1 VGRPAE
7 DYILFGLQLGRHVDG
22 LVDAYYGP
30 EELAQQ
36 VEAEP
41 LSEPAA
47 LVAEG
52 DALLAR
58 LEDGWLRDQAL
69 GLRTY
74 AGVLAGEEIPYSDEV
89 ERCYGVRPERV
100 STDVYE
106 AVHERLQE
114 LLPPARSS
122 GDLAERYEAWRQANG
137 VPAEKVV
144 PAIRDL
150 ITELRAQTVTLL
162 ELPEG
167 EGLVVEE
174 VRDEPWSAFNYYL
187 GDLRSRVVVNLDVR
201 TTCDDIVELAAHE
214 IYPGH
219 HTEHSV
225 KEQRLVRDRGL
236 VEESIQMVPTPA
248 AVVSEGIAETGPEIV
263 IDGEVA
269 QRLAGILRRHGLEY
283 DYAES
288 RAVREARRPL
298 RRIGLDAALMIHED
312 GASVEDAEA
321 HVRRWA
327 LSTPE
332 QAAHSVRF
340 VTDPTWRAYMINYS
354 AGPELCRA
362 WVDGDPRRFVRL
374 LTEHVRVRD
383 LLTAVSSPS

>member
-1 VGRPAE
+1 
-7 DYILFGLQLGRHVDG
+7 
-22 LVDAYYGP
+22 
-30 EELAQQ
+30 
-36 VEAEP
+36 
-41 LSEPAA
+41 
-47 LVAEG
+47 
-52 DALLAR
+52 
-58 LEDGWLRDQAL
+58 
-69 GLRTY
+69 
-74 AGVLAGEEIPYSDEV
+74 
-89 ERCYGVRPERV
+89 
-100 STDVYE
+100 VYE
-106 AVHERLQE
+106 AVHERLRE

-137 VPAEKVV
+137 VPAEKVA

-150 ITELRAQTVTLL
+150 VTELRAQVATLL

-174 VRDEPWSAFNYYL
+174 VRDEPWWAFNYYL
-187 GDLRSRVVVNLDVR
+187 GDLRSRVVVNLDVP
-201 TTCDDIVELAAHE
+201 TTCDDVVELAAHE

-225 KEQRLVRDRGL
+225 KEQRLIRDRGL

-248 AVVSEGIAETGPEIV
+248 ALVSEGIAETGREIV

-269 QRLAGILRRHGLEY
+269 QRLAAILRRHGLEY

-288 RAVREARRPL
+288 HAVREARRPL

-340 VTDPTWRAYMINYS
+340 ATDPIWRAYMINYS
-354 AGPELCRA
+354 AGRELCHA
-362 WVDGDPRRFVRL
+362 WVDGDPRRFVCL